1 MPEKQKK
8 SIKKSITNQIQQKSI
23 LNRKIMKKLAF
34 VSACVLSLAL
44 AGSVTASTTLVRQ
57 DQVKKEAPAAK
68 KNEAKEAKEASTTK
82 KEVKKAPEKK
92 MVNQKD
98 VKKPAEKKAKAPEN
112 K

>member
-1 MPEKQKK
+1 
-8 SIKKSITNQIQQKSI
+8 
-23 LNRKIMKKLAF
+23 MKKLAF

-68 KNEAKEAKEASTTK
+68 KNEAKEASTTK